1 MSPLEAL
8 LVLVAGV
15 WAGAINTLVGSGS
28 LVTFPVLLAVGY
40 PPLTANVSNN
50 LGVVPGSISGAYG
63 YRRELRGQ
71 RGRLLRFAPASA
83 LGGVAG
89 AVLLLALPASA
100 FEAIVPLFVAA
111 GVVLVVLQPR
121 INRRLARRRAAG
133 VRGRAHGGAP
143 ALAATGLTGV
153 YGGYFGAAQG
163 VLLLAILG
171 IAIDD
176 DLQRVN
182 ALKVVLAGLVNF
194 VAGVVFVVAA
204 QDHLEWG
211 AVALIAVGA
220 ALGGQLGARVGRRL
234 PEPALRAVIV
244 VVGLAAIAKL
254 LLD

>member
-1 MSPLEAL
+1 MTAPEAL

-40 PPLTANVSNN
+40 SPLTANVSNS
-50 LGVVPGSISGAYG
+50 LGLVPGSVSGAYG

-71 RGRLLRFAPASA
+71 RGWLLRFAPASA
-83 LGGVAG
+83 LGGLAG

-100 FEAIVPLFVAA
+100 FEAIVPVFVAL
-111 GVVLVVLQPR
+111 GVALVIAQPR
-121 INRRLARRRAAG
+121 VNRWLAKRRRTDAH
-133 VRGRAHGGAP
+133 AHGGAP
-143 ALAATGLTGV
+143 ALAATALTGV

-163 VLLLAILG
+163 IMLLAILG

-194 VAGVVFVVAA
+194 VAAVVFVLAA
-204 QDHLEWG
+204 HLAWA
-211 AVALIAVGA
+211 AVALIAVGS
-220 ALGGQLGARVGRRL
+220 ALGGQLGARLGRRL
-234 PEPALRAVIV
+234 PAPALRAVIV
-244 VVGLAAIAKL
+244 VVGLVAIAKL